1 MNREE
6 PSVPVPPGVSPGDK
20 QAEEDLWQ
28 RHKAER
34 GVWTKPMLA
43 ALARGVKGNKWFSLI
58 DKVSTERTL
67 QLAWEKVRRN
77 AGACGVDG
85 ITIGRFEQNSQSRL
99 LAVKEHLNKG
109 TYQPKPVKRV
119 WIGKPGSAEK
129 LPLGIP
135 TVTDRVVQAA
145 VRMVIE
151 PIFENRFAK
160 HSYGFRPGRGCKDA
174 LRRVEELL
182 RAGRQHV
189 VEVDIKGYF
198 DAIPHDRLMALVREH
213 IADGRVLGLIGGG
226 LKQGVMEGAELAKTV
241 EEMPEDESQEESQG
255 TPQGGVISPLL
266 ANIYLDPLDW
276 LMVGSGFEMVRY
288 ADDMVVMCRSREEA
302 GAALEKLR
310 DWMAGAGLTLHP
322 DKTRTVDMTVA
333 DSHFDFLG
341 YRFQRSRRGRMMRLV
356 RPKSLRK
363 LRESIKPRT
372 RRNNGKS
379 MEAIVADLNR
389 TLPGWFGYFKHAKA
403 SELSGI
409 DGWIRMRLRSILRKR
424 RGLEGR
430 GRGIDHQRWPNR
442 YFKKLGLFCLLDA
455 RETEFASLRNG
466 ANH

>member
-1 MNREE
+1 MSCEE
-6 PSVPVPPGVSPGDK
+6 PSAQVPERDK
-20 QAEEDLWQ
+20 QVEEDLWQ

-34 GVWTKPMLA
+34 GVWSEPMLA
-43 ALARGVKGNKWFSLI
+43 ALVRGLKGKKWFSLI
-58 DKVSTERTL
+58 DKVSKEGTL

-85 ITIGRFEQNSQSRL
+85 ITIGRFEQNSQDRL

-109 TYQPKPVKRV
+109 SYQPKPVKRV
-119 WIGKPGSAEK
+119 WIEKPGSAEK
-129 LPLGIP
+129 RPLGIP

-145 VRMVIE
+145 LRMVIE

-174 LRRVEELL
+174 LRCVDELL
-182 RAGRQHV
+182 NAGRTHI

-213 IADGRVLGLIGGG
+213 IADGRVLGLIEGF
-226 LKQGVMEGAELAKTV
+226 LKQGVMEDAELAKAA
-241 EEMPEDESQEESQG
+241 EDESQG

-276 LMVGSGFEMVRY
+276 LMERSGFEMIRY
-288 ADDMVVMCRSREEA
+288 ADDMVVMCRSQEEA
-302 GAALEKLR
+302 DAALEKLR
-310 DWMAGAGLTLHP
+310 DWMAVAGLTLHP
-322 DKTRTVDMTVA
+322 EKTRTVDMNLT
-333 DSHFDFLG
+333 DSYFDFLG
-341 YRFQRSRRGRMMRLV
+341 YRFQRSRRGKMMRLV
-356 RPKSLRK
+356 RPKSLSK

-372 RRNNGKS
+372 RRANGRS
-379 MEAIVADLNR
+379 MEAIVEDLNR
-389 TLPGWFGYFKHAKA
+389 TLPGWFGYFKYAKA
-403 SELSGI
+403 SQLSGI
-409 DGWIRMRLRSILRKR
+409 DGWIRMRLRSILRNR

-442 YFKKLGLFCLLDA
+442 YFEKLGLFCLRDA
-455 RETEFASLRNG
+455 RETEIASLRNG
-466 ANH
+466 VNC

>member
-6 PSVPVPPGVSPGDK
+6 PSAPVPERDK

-34 GVWTKPMLA
+34 GVWTEPMLA
-43 ALARGVKGNKWFSLI
+43 ALERGLKGKKWFSLI
-58 DKVSTERTL
+58 DKISTERTL
-67 QLAWEKVRRN
+67 QLAWEKVRGN
-77 AGACGVDG
+77 AGSCGVDG
-85 ITIGRFEQNSQSRL
+85 ITIGHFEQHSQSRL
-99 LAVKEHLNKG
+99 LAVNEHLRKG

-119 WIGKPGSAEK
+119 WIDKPGSAEK
-129 LPLGIP
+129 RPLGIP
-135 TVTDRVVQAA
+135 TVTDRIVQTAM
-145 VRMVIE
+145 RMVIE
-151 PIFENRFAK
+151 PIFEKCFAE

-174 LRRVEELL
+174 LRRVDELL
-182 RAGRQHV
+182 KAGRTHV
-189 VEVDIKGYF
+189 VDVDVRGYF
-198 DAIPHDRLMALVREH
+198 DSIPHDRLLALVREH
-213 IADGRVLGLIGGG
+213 LADGRVLGLIEGF
-226 LKQGVMEGAELAKTV
+226 LKQGVMEGTELAKIV
-241 EEMPEDESQEESQG
+241 EEKPEDEPQG

-276 LMVGSGFEMVRY
+276 LMAGLGFEMVRY
-288 ADDMVVMCRSREEA
+288 ADDMVVLCRDQEEA

-310 DWMAGAGLTLHP
+310 EWMAGAGLTLHP
-322 DKTRTVDMTVA
+322 DKTRTVDMNHA
-333 DSHFDFLG
+333 GSHFDFLG
-341 YRFQRSRRGRMMRLV
+341 YRFKRSRQGKMMRLV

-379 MEAIVADLNR
+379 MRAIVADLNR
-389 TLPGWFGYFKHAKA
+389 TLSGWFGYFKHAKA
-403 SELSGI
+403 NELNGI

-442 YFKKLGLFCLLDA
+442 YFTKLGLFCLLDA
-455 RETEFASLRNG
+455 RESTYASLRNG